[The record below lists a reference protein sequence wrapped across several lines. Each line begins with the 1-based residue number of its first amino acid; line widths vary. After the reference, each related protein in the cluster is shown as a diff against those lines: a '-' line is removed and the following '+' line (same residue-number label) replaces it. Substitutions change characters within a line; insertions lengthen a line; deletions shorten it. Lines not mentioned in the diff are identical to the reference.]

1 MAEIEKITVT
11 FSEDEA
17 LVLFD
22 FLSRF
27 NQTEHKDIFQ
37 DQAEQKVMWL
47 IEGQLEKILVEP
59 FMPNYNEI
67 IKEARD
73 KIRDDQFE

>member
-1 MAEIEKITVT
+1 MAENDKITIRLDK
-11 FSEDEA
+11 DEA

-27 NQTEHKDIFQ
+27 NSEKHKDIFH
-37 DQAEQKVMWL
+37 DQAEEKTLWQ

-59 FMPNYNEI
+59 FMPNYQDI
-67 IKEARD
+67 LIEARNRLRD
-73 KIRDDQFE
+73 KQ